1 MKLLTVT
8 KTLSFMKKKGE
19 DEKIGGKTNL
29 KNNQS
34 LRKIRSSSL
43 INVGANLGEYVIISS
58 SISKI

>member
-1 MKLLTVT
+1 
-8 KTLSFMKKKGE
+8 MKKKGE

-34 LRKIRSSSL
+34 LRKIRSNSL

-58 SISKI
+58 SIPKI